1 MLHVL
6 LAVVG
11 CVLGA
16 LAAGEEGVLLGLLA
30 GLSLAESLRLGTL
43 VKTQG
48 KALDLVLKEVG
59 TLRAQMAEWRRRG
72 VPERDPSEPERVAT
86 SGKAV
91 FTLPDIDEAA
101 VPDATV
107 QNTTVQDNGTAE
119 AGLAA
124 EPLLAATSSADAAVT
139 VNPEPQPIS
148 EPPAGSATQP
158 QAPLQSTPIR
168 PRPARPAKA
177 PSQAEVLFNRFL
189 AQTNW
194 VTRIGLV
201 ILFFGVAFLLK
212 FAAQHVSI
220 PIEVRLLGVA
230 LGGAVAFVLGWRA
243 LDTRRLYGLLLQGG
257 GIGVWYMD
265 TYAAMRLYDV
275 ISTGAGFGLLLL
287 ISVIAAFC
295 SVTQNAMILAV
306 FGVLGGFLAPILAS
320 TGQGDHVMLFSY
332 YAVLNAGIVA
342 IVWFKAWRP
351 LTLLGFVFTFVVG
364 VIWGVTQ
371 YQAHL
376 FSSTEPFLLLFWFF
390 YVLIAVLFAW
400 HKRWNYHAVLDGP
413 IVFGTPAIG
422 LVLQHALVRDFEY
435 GMAWSTFG
443 IGLFYAAVAAL
454 YQFRLVRQRDLLSE
468 SFWAIAVVMLSLA
481 IPYAFDDSLTATLWA
496 LEGAGGVWLAARQQ
510 RPWAIALALL
520 VQLGAGVSWAVDD
533 LREVGEQ
540 LFFNSATLNGGLIAL
555 AGLFSAFVLQRRD
568 VRLAGIAPEPL
579 MLLWGMLWWLGVG
592 SWQLEEH
599 LSHRQAAS
607 GLVLFVAATALA
619 VRLAG
624 QRLDWERWLNCL
636 IGFTPA
642 LFALALYGATLGNL
656 DRPSQELGWLAWPLA
671 FGLQVWLL
679 DGLYARTGRRGFMG
693 LWHGAGFLLAVALA
707 TWEISSRVHDWT
719 HNDSWR
725 WMALGVASTAGI
737 WLVLKVRFWADEFD
751 TAYRNTSA
759 AILVAW
765 LLINCFV
772 CNFLTPDLAPMTYF
786 PLFNVLDA
794 WQILCLFTA
803 LYWWNDAEGR
813 DSTFAAAVWSG
824 SVFLFLN
831 AILLRTLHRFWDIPF
846 TADDLFG
853 SDRVQTSLSIF
864 WTLLGIGLMLR
875 ATRVL
880 SRAVWSVGVALLAVV
895 VLKLF
900 VVDLANTGT
909 VARIVSFMGV
919 GVLLLAVGYF
929 APLPSQ
935 DDADVES

>member
-1 MLHVL
+1 MLHVV
-6 LAVVG
+6 LAVAG
-11 CVLGA
+11 CILGA

-30 GLSLAESLRLGTL
+30 GLSLAESLRVGSLAKKQGNALEL
-43 VKTQG
+43 VR
-48 KALDLVLKEVG
+48 KEMAV
-59 TLRAQMAEWRRRG
+59 LRAQLGELRQRG
-72 VPERDPSEPERVAT
+72 VPERDESEPERVAT

-101 VPDATV
+101 VPGAA
-107 QNTTVQDNGTAE
+107 VQDTIAQESGATE
-119 AGLAA
+119 AGLATD
-124 EPLLAATSSADAAVT
+124 PLSAATSSADTAVT
-139 VNPEPQPIS
+139 VDPAPQP
-148 EPPAGSATQP
+148 AGQAEQP
-158 QAPLQSTPIR
+158 QAPAQPAPIR
-168 PRPARPAKA
+168 PRPARPVKT
-177 PSQAEVLFNRFL
+177 PSQAEILFNRFL
-189 AQTNW
+189 QQTNW

-220 PIEVRLLGVA
+220 PIEVRLLGIA
-230 LGGAVAFVLGWRA
+230 LGGAVAFGLGRRA
-243 LDTRRLYGLLLQGG
+243 LDSRRLYGLLLQGG

-275 ISTGAGFGLLLL
+275 ISTGTGFGLLLL

-364 VIWGVTQ
+364 VIWGVTK
-371 YQAHL
+371 YQSHL

-413 IVFGTPAIG
+413 IVFGTPAIA

-443 IGLFYAAVAAL
+443 AGLFYAAVAAL

-520 VQLGAGVSWAVDD
+520 VQVGAGVSWAVDD
-533 LREVGEQ
+533 LREAGEQ
-540 LFFNSATLNGGLIAL
+540 LFLNAATLNGVLIAL

-568 VRLAGIAPEPL
+568 VRLAGVAPEPL

-592 SWQLEEH
+592 GWQLEEH

-624 QRLDWERWLNCL
+624 ERLDWDRWLNYL

-642 LFALALYGATLGNL
+642 LFVLALYGATLGNL
-656 DRPSQELGWLAWPLA
+656 DRPSQALGWLAWPLA
-671 FGLQVWLL
+671 LGLQVWLL
-679 DGLYARTGRRGFMG
+679 DGLYVRTGRRGFMG

-707 TWEISSRVHDWT
+707 TWEITSRVHDWT
-719 HNDSWR
+719 HQDSWR
-725 WMALGVASTAGI
+725 WMALGVASAAGL

-751 TAYRNTSA
+751 ATYRNTSA
-759 AILVAW
+759 GILVAW

-786 PLFNVLDA
+786 PLFNALDA

-803 LYWWNDAEGR
+803 LYWWNDSVGR
-813 DSTFAAAVWSG
+813 DSTFATAIWSG

-875 ATRVL
+875 ATRAL

-935 DDADVES
+935 ADEGAESES